1 MNAIEINKLIVQLVG
16 ELIDKPLSSGEIEY
30 SPETYRFVLE
40 ELRKNFL
47 CINNKTLESML
58 RANAKMLMVICYEI
72 IQTTALEKKINDMV
86 KNHTIE
92 KQRDLPKSQSQT
104 NGAYEVKAFEL
115 SKTMANTIS
124 KLLGLPVGE
133 KLENLYRPEIHEPKI
148 EELKKNLEHMKEKER
163 NWITNSAFML
173 LLICDVFLNALRDER
188 PNLMDV
194 LESRFHSY

>member
-1 MNAIEINKLIVQLVG
+1 MNAIEINKMIVHLLAK
-16 ELIDKPLSSGEIEY
+16 LIDKPLSSGEIEY

-47 CINNKTLESML
+47 RINNKTLESML

-72 IQTTALEKKINDMV
+72 IQTTALEKRINDMV
-86 KNHTIE
+86 KNYTTE
-92 KQRDLPKSQSQT
+92 KQRDLPKLQM
-104 NGAYEVKAFEL
+104 NEAYEVKAFEL
-115 SKTMANTIS
+115 SKTMANTIN

-148 EELKKNLEHMKEKER
+148 EVLKKNLEHMKEKER

-173 LLICDVFLNALRDER
+173 LLICDVILNTLRDER

>member
-1 MNAIEINKLIVQLVG
+1 MNAIEINKIIVQLVG
-16 ELIDKPLSSGEIEY
+16 KLIDKPLSSGEIEY

-47 CINNKTLESML
+47 RINNKTLESML
-58 RANAKMLMVICYEI
+58 IANAKMLMVICYEI

-92 KQRDLPKSQSQT
+92 NQRDLPKLQM

-115 SKTMANTIS
+115 SKRMANTIN

-173 LLICDVFLNALRDER
+173 LLICDVILYTLRDER

-194 LESRFHSY
+194 LESRFHSH

>member
-1 MNAIEINKLIVQLVG
+1 MNAIEINKIIVQLVG
-16 ELIDKPLSSGEIEY
+16 KLIDKPLSSGEIEY

-47 CINNKTLESML
+47 RINNKTLESML
-58 RANAKMLMVICYEI
+58 IANAKMLMVICYEI

-92 KQRDLPKSQSQT
+92 KQRDLPKLQM

-115 SKTMANTIS
+115 SKRMANTIN

-173 LLICDVFLNALRDER
+173 LLICDVILYTLRDER

-194 LESRFHSY
+194 LESRFHSH

>member
-1 MNAIEINKLIVQLVG
+1 MNAIEINKIIVQLVG
-16 ELIDKPLSSGEIEY
+16 KLIDKPLGSGEIEY

-47 CINNKTLESML
+47 RINNKTLESML

-92 KQRDLPKSQSQT
+92 KQRDLPKSQT

-133 KLENLYRPEIHEPKI
+133 KPENLYRPEIHEPKI
-148 EELKKNLEHMKEKER
+148 EELKMNLEHMKEKER

-173 LLICDVFLNALRDER
+173 FLICDVFLNALRDER

-194 LESRFHSY
+194 LESRFHSH

>member
-1 MNAIEINKLIVQLVG
+1 MNAIEINEMIVHLLAK
-16 ELIDKPLSSGEIEY
+16 LIDKPLSSGEIEY

-47 CINNKTLESML
+47 RINNKTLESML

-72 IQTTALEKKINDMV
+72 IQTTALEKRINDMV
-86 KNHTIE
+86 KNYTTE
-92 KQRDLPKSQSQT
+92 KQRDLPKLQM
-104 NGAYEVKAFEL
+104 NEAYEVKAFEL
-115 SKTMANTIS
+115 SKTMANTIN

-148 EELKKNLEHMKEKER
+148 EVLKKNLEHMKEKER

-173 LLICDVFLNALRDER
+173 LLICDVILNTLRDER